1 MLIERAPGLWTH
13 DFIQP
18 FLGIAFP
25 TRMTLARLPDGTLW
39 MHAPGPIDDALAAE
53 IATRGEVAHLVTP
66 SNFHDSHLHTAAA
79 RYPEASVSAPPKL
92 EGGATKLDCVLGRDP
107 VPWSD
112 AIAAI
117 PLAGIDRM
125 AETVFLH
132 RASDTLVCTDLL
144 MHGGDGGDGD
154 DGGVGGGGGLGF
166 QVAMR
171 LEGAWKRLSCPR
183 LVKYVL
189 MTDRAVARKSVEAVL
204 EWAPERIVLAHGRC
218 VERDGAAVL
227 ARAMDW
233 LVPAS

>member
-1 MLIERAPGLWTH
+1 MEESMLIERAPGLWTH

-39 MHAPGPIDDALAAE
+39 MHAPAPIDEALAAE
-53 IATRGEVAHLVTP
+53 IAALGDVAHLVTP
-66 SNFHDSHLHTAAA
+66 SNFHDSHLHAAAA

-92 EGGATKLDCVLGRDP
+92 EGGATALDCVLGRDP

-112 AIAAI
+112 GVEAM

-132 RASDTLVCTDLL
+132 RASGTLVCTDLL
-144 MHGGDGGDGD
+144 MHGEHGSE
-154 DGGVGGGGGLGF
+154 GGLGF
-166 QVAMR
+166 RVAMR
-171 LEGAWKRLSCPR
+171 LEGAWQRLSCPR

-189 MTDRAVARKSVEAVL
+189 LTDRAVARKSVEAVL
-204 EWAPERIVLAHGRC
+204 EWAPDRIVLAHGRC
-218 VERDGAAVL
+218 VEQDGAAAL
-227 ARAMDW
+227 ARAMAW
-233 LVPAS
+233 LVPTS

>member
-25 TRMTLARLPDGTLW
+25 TRMTLARLPDESLW
-39 MHAPGPIDDALAAE
+39 LHAPGPIDDALAAE
-53 IATRGEVAHLVTP
+53 IASLGDVAHLVTP
-66 SNFHDSHLHTAAA
+66 SNFHDSHLHGAAA

-92 EGGATKLDCVLGRDP
+92 EGGATALDCVLGCDP
-107 VPWSD
+107 VPWSNGIE
-112 AIAAI
+112 AM

-132 RASDTLVCTDLL
+132 RASGTLICTDLL
-144 MHGGDGGDGD
+144 MHGHD
-154 DGGVGGGGGLGF
+154 GGLGF

-171 LEGAWKRLSCPR
+171 LEGAWQRLSCPR

-204 EWAPERIVLAHGRC
+204 DWAPDRIVLAHGRC
-218 VERDGAAVL
+218 VEQDGAAAL
-227 ARAMDW
+227 AQAMAW
-233 LVPAS
+233 LIPTS

>member
-25 TRMTLARLPDGTLW
+25 TRMTLARLPDETLW

-53 IATRGEVAHLVTP
+53 IAALGDVAHLVTP

-92 EGGATKLDCVLGRDP
+92 EGRATALDCVLGRDP
-107 VPWSD
+107 VPWGD
-112 AIAAI
+112 GIEAI

-132 RASDTLVCTDLL
+132 RASDTMVCTDLL
-144 MHGGDGGDGD
+144 MHGQHGPE
-154 DGGVGGGGGLGF
+154 GGLGF

-171 LEGAWKRLSCPR
+171 LEGAWQRLSCPR

-218 VERDGAAVL
+218 VEQDGAAAL
-227 ARAMDW
+227 ARAMAW
-233 LVPAS
+233 LVPTS

>member
-1 MLIERAPGLWTH
+1 MLVERAPGLWTH

-39 MHAPGPIDDALAAE
+39 MHAPGPIDEALAAE
-53 IATRGEVAHLVTP
+53 IATRGDVAHLVTP

-92 EGGATKLDCVLGRDP
+92 ESGATALDCVLGRDP
-107 VPWSD
+107 VPWGD
-112 AIAAI
+112 AVEAI

-132 RASDTLVCTDLL
+132 RASNTMICTDLL
-144 MHGGDGGDGD
+144 MHGHE
-154 DGGVGGGGGLGF
+154 GGLGF

-171 LEGAWKRLSCPR
+171 LEGAWRRLSCPR

-189 MTDRAVARKSVEAVL
+189 MTDRAVARRSVGAML
-204 EWAPERIVLAHGRC
+204 EWEPDRIVLAHGRC

-227 ARAMDW
+227 TRAMAW
-233 LVPAS
+233 LVPPRS